1 MSTDRILPAIG
12 MRLLSVVI
20 FALMNSAIKLA
31 ERHGASVSEILFFRQ
46 FGACLLVSGVIL
58 AGPGLPSIA
67 TKRLPAH
74 IVRAIV
80 GLSAMAFTFNGIVAL
95 PLAEATTIGFTV
107 PIFATILGA
116 LWLREPTG
124 WHRWGAVIAGFVGVL
139 IVARPGGEH
148 FPLWGAGCALAGA
161 FGTASVSILLR
172 QIGKTESALTTVFW
186 FSALSLIPLSLVYA
200 LAVQPHG
207 LVAWVCLASVGIL
220 GGLAQIAMTTS
231 LRLGRWWCRWI
242 IRACCG
248 RRCSAGWCST
258 RCRRKRRGSAHRSSS
273 RAGCTSCGANMSAGR
288 TKPIR
293 RSPDGLRGAP
303 SPSRARPGIQSH
315 AGKGDG
321 EEEKREKQGMA
332 HAGHD
337 GLEPPLTSS

>member
-1 MSTDRILPAIG
+1 

-31 ERHGASVSEILFFRQ
+31 EQHGASVSEILFFRQ

-67 TKRLPAH
+67 TRRMPAH
-74 IVRAIV
+74 VVRAIV

-116 LWLREPTG
+116 VWLREPTG
-124 WHRWGAVIAGFVGVL
+124 WHRWGAVIAGFAGVL
-139 IVARPGGEH
+139 IVARPGGDH

-186 FSALSLIPLSLVYA
+186 FSALSLIPLSVFYA
-200 LAVQPHG
+200 MAAQPHG
-207 LVAWVCLASVGIL
+207 LVAWVCLASVGIF

-231 LRLGRWWCRWI
+231 LRLGPVSVVVPMDYSSLLW
-242 IRACCG
+242 ATLL
-248 RRCSAGWCST
+248 GWLVFDT
-258 RCRRKRRGSAHRSSS
+258 LPAQ
-273 RAGCTSCGANMSAGR
+273 ATW
-288 TKPIR
+288 
-293 RSPDGLRGAP
+293 LGAP
-303 SPSRARPGIQSH
+303 IIVASGLYIVWREHVRRQDETDRAI
-315 AGKGDG
+315 A
-321 EEEKREKQGMA
+321 
-332 HAGHD
+332 
-337 GLEPPLTSS
+337 

>member
-1 MSTDRILPAIG
+1 MPNDRILPAIG

-20 FALMNSAIKLA
+20 FALMNTAIKLA

-46 FGACLLVSGVIL
+46 FGACLLVSGVIA
-58 AGPGLPSIA
+58 AGPGLPSVA

-74 IVRAIV
+74 VVRAIV

-116 LWLREPTG
+116 LVLREPTG
-124 WHRWGAVIAGFVGVL
+124 WHRWGAVAAGFAGVL
-139 IVARPGGEH
+139 IVAQPGSGDH

-186 FSALSLIPLSLVYA
+186 FSALSLIPLSVFYA
-200 LAVQPHG
+200 QAAQPHD
-207 LVAWVCLASVGIL
+207 LVAWVCLASVGIF

-231 LRLGRWWCRWI
+231 LRLGPV
-242 IRACCG
+242 
-248 RRCSAGWCST
+248 SVVVPMDY
-258 RCRRKRRGSAHRSSS
+258 SSLLW
-273 RAGCTSCGANMSAGR
+273 ATLLGCLVFDTLPAEA
-288 TKPIR
+288 TWV
-293 RSPDGLRGAP
+293 GAP
-303 SPSRARPGIQSH
+303 VIVASGLYIVWREHVRRREETDRAI
-315 AGKGDG
+315 A
-321 EEEKREKQGMA
+321 
-332 HAGHD
+332 
-337 GLEPPLTSS
+337 

>member
-1 MSTDRILPAIG
+1 MPSDRILPAIG

-20 FALMNSAIKLA
+20 FALMNTAIKLA

-74 IVRAIV
+74 IIRAVV

-116 LWLREPTG
+116 LVLREPTG
-124 WHRWGAVIAGFVGVL
+124 WHRWAAVAAGFAGVL
-139 IVARPGGEH
+139 IVAQPGSGDH

-186 FSALSLIPLSLVYA
+186 FSALSLVPLSMIYAGAAESHDLVTWA
-200 LAVQPHG
+200 
-207 LVAWVCLASVGIL
+207 CLASVGIF

-231 LRLGRWWCRWI
+231 LRLGPVSVVVPMDYSSLLW
-242 IRACCG
+242 ATLL
-248 RRCSAGWCST
+248 GWLVFDT
-258 RCRRKRRGSAHRSSS
+258 LPAE
-273 RAGCTSCGANMSAGR
+273 ATWF
-288 TKPIR
+288 
-293 RSPDGLRGAP
+293 GAP
-303 SPSRARPGIQSH
+303 VIVASGLYIVWREHVRRQDETDRAI
-315 AGKGDG
+315 A
-321 EEEKREKQGMA
+321 
-332 HAGHD
+332 
-337 GLEPPLTSS
+337 

>member
-1 MSTDRILPAIG
+1 MPADRILPAIG

-74 IVRAIV
+74 IIRAVV

-116 LWLREPTG
+116 LVLREPTG
-124 WHRWGAVIAGFVGVL
+124 WHRWGAVAAGFAGVL
-139 IVARPGGEH
+139 IVAQPGSGDH

-186 FSALSLIPLSLVYA
+186 FSALSLVPLSVIYARAAQSHDLVTWA
-200 LAVQPHG
+200 
-207 LVAWVCLASVGIL
+207 CLAGVGIF

-231 LRLGRWWCRWI
+231 LRLGPV
-242 IRACCG
+242 
-248 RRCSAGWCST
+248 SVVVPMDY
-258 RCRRKRRGSAHRSSS
+258 SSLLW
-273 RAGCTSCGANMSAGR
+273 ATFPAEA
-288 TKPIR
+288 TWF
-293 RSPDGLRGAP
+293 GAP
-303 SPSRARPGIQSH
+303 IIVASGLYIVWREHVRRREETDRAI
-315 AGKGDG
+315 A
-321 EEEKREKQGMA
+321 
-332 HAGHD
+332 
-337 GLEPPLTSS
+337 

>member
-1 MSTDRILPAIG
+1 MPSDRILPAIG

-31 ERHGASVSEILFFRQ
+31 ERHGASVSEILFSRQ

-74 IVRAIV
+74 VVRAVV

-107 PIFATILGA
+107 PVFATILGA
-116 LWLREPTG
+116 LVLREPTG
-124 WHRWGAVIAGFVGVL
+124 WHRWAAVATGFAGVL
-139 IVARPGGEH
+139 IVAQPGGDH

-186 FSALSLIPLSLVYA
+186 FSALSLVPLSVIYA
-200 LAVQPHG
+200 RAAQPHE
-207 LVAWVCLASVGIL
+207 LVTWACLASVGIL

-231 LRLGRWWCRWI
+231 LRLGPVSVVVPMDYSSLLW
-242 IRACCG
+242 ATLL
-248 RRCSAGWCST
+248 GWLVFDT
-258 RCRRKRRGSAHRSSS
+258 LPAE
-273 RAGCTSCGANMSAGR
+273 ATWF
-288 TKPIR
+288 
-293 RSPDGLRGAP
+293 GAP
-303 SPSRARPGIQSH
+303 VIVASGLYIVWREHVRRQEETDRAI
-315 AGKGDG
+315 A
-321 EEEKREKQGMA
+321 
-332 HAGHD
+332 
-337 GLEPPLTSS
+337 

>member
-1 MSTDRILPAIG
+1 VQAMPSDRILPAIG

-20 FALMNSAIKLA
+20 FALMNTAIKLA

-46 FGACLLVSGVIL
+46 FGACLLVSAVIA

-74 IVRAIV
+74 VIRAVV

-116 LWLREPTG
+116 LVLREPTG
-124 WHRWGAVIAGFVGVL
+124 WHRWAAVAAGFAGVL
-139 IVARPGGEH
+139 IVAQPGSGDH

-186 FSALSLIPLSLVYA
+186 FSALSLVPLSVIYARAAESHDLVTWA
-200 LAVQPHG
+200 
-207 LVAWVCLASVGIL
+207 CLASVGIF

-231 LRLGRWWCRWI
+231 LRLGPVSVVVPMDYSSLLW
-242 IRACCG
+242 ATLL
-248 RRCSAGWCST
+248 GWLVFDT
-258 RCRRKRRGSAHRSSS
+258 LPAE
-273 RAGCTSCGANMSAGR
+273 ATWF
-288 TKPIR
+288 
-293 RSPDGLRGAP
+293 GAP
-303 SPSRARPGIQSH
+303 VIVASGLYIVWREHVRRQDETDRAI
-315 AGKGDG
+315 A
-321 EEEKREKQGMA
+321 
-332 HAGHD
+332 
-337 GLEPPLTSS
+337 

>member
-1 MSTDRILPAIG
+1 MPTDRILPAIG

-46 FGACLLVSGVIL
+46 FGACLLVSGVIA

-67 TKRLPAH
+67 TRRLPAH
-74 IVRAIV
+74 VVRAIV

-116 LWLREPTG
+116 LVLREPTG
-124 WHRWGAVIAGFVGVL
+124 WHRWAAVAAGFLGVL
-139 IVARPGGEH
+139 IVAQPGGDH

-186 FSALSLIPLSLVYA
+186 FSALSLIPLSLFY
-200 LAVQPHG
+200 VQAAQSHD
-207 LVAWVCLASVGIL
+207 LVAWVCLASVGIF

-231 LRLGRWWCRWI
+231 LRLGPVSVVVPMDYSSLLW
-242 IRACCG
+242 ATLL
-248 RRCSAGWCST
+248 GWLVFDT
-258 RCRRKRRGSAHRSSS
+258 LPAE
-273 RAGCTSCGANMSAGR
+273 ATWF
-288 TKPIR
+288 
-293 RSPDGLRGAP
+293 GAP
-303 SPSRARPGIQSH
+303 IIVASGLYIVW
-315 AGKGDG
+315 
-321 EEEKREKQGMA
+321 REHVRRREDTEQA
-332 HAGHD
+332 VA
-337 GLEPPLTSS
+337 

>member
-1 MSTDRILPAIG
+1 MPTDRILPAIG

-46 FGACLLVSGVIL
+46 FGACLLVSGVIA

-67 TKRLPAH
+67 TRRLPAH
-74 IVRAIV
+74 VVRAIV

-116 LWLREPTG
+116 LVLREPTG
-124 WHRWGAVIAGFVGVL
+124 WHRWAAVAAGFLGVL
-139 IVARPGGEH
+139 IVAQPGGDH

-186 FSALSLIPLSLVYA
+186 FSALSLIPLSLFYV
-200 LAVQPHG
+200 LAAQSHD
-207 LVAWVCLASVGIL
+207 LVAWVCLASVGIF

-231 LRLGRWWCRWI
+231 LRLGPVSVVVPMDYSSLLW
-242 IRACCG
+242 ATLL
-248 RRCSAGWCST
+248 GWLVFDT
-258 RCRRKRRGSAHRSSS
+258 LPAE
-273 RAGCTSCGANMSAGR
+273 ATWF
-288 TKPIR
+288 
-293 RSPDGLRGAP
+293 GAP
-303 SPSRARPGIQSH
+303 IIVASGLYIVW
-315 AGKGDG
+315 
-321 EEEKREKQGMA
+321 REHVRRREDTEQA
-332 HAGHD
+332 VA
-337 GLEPPLTSS
+337 

>member
-1 MSTDRILPAIG
+1 MPSDRILPAIG

-74 IVRAIV
+74 IIRAVV

-116 LWLREPTG
+116 LVLREPTG
-124 WHRWGAVIAGFVGVL
+124 WHRWAAVAAGFAGVL
-139 IVARPGGEH
+139 LVAQPGGDH

-186 FSALSLIPLSLVYA
+186 FSALSLIPLSVFYGRA
-200 LAVQPHG
+200 AQAHD
-207 LVAWVCLASVGIL
+207 LVAWTCLASVGIF

-231 LRLGRWWCRWI
+231 LRLGPVSVVVPMDYSSLLW
-242 IRACCG
+242 ATLL
-248 RRCSAGWCST
+248 GWLVFDT
-258 RCRRKRRGSAHRSSS
+258 LPAKA
-273 RAGCTSCGANMSAGR
+273 TWF
-288 TKPIR
+288 
-293 RSPDGLRGAP
+293 GAP
-303 SPSRARPGIQSH
+303 VIVASGLYIVW
-315 AGKGDG
+315 
-321 EEEKREKQGMA
+321 REHVRRQQETDSA
-332 HAGHD
+332 IA
-337 GLEPPLTSS
+337 

>member
-186 FSALSLIPLSLVYA
+186 FSALSLIPLSVVYA

-207 LVAWVCLASVGIL
+207 LVAWACLGGVGIL

-231 LRLGRWWCRWI
+231 LRLGPVSVVVPMDYSSLLW
-242 IRACCG
+242 ATLL
-248 RRCSAGWCST
+248 GWLVFDT
-258 RCRRKRRGSAHRSSS
+258 LPAE
-273 RAGCTSCGANMSAGR
+273 ATWF
-288 TKPIR
+288 
-293 RSPDGLRGAP
+293 GAP
-303 SPSRARPGIQSH
+303 IIVASGLYIVW
-315 AGKGDG
+315 
-321 EEEKREKQGMA
+321 REHVRRQDETKQA
-332 HAGHD
+332 IA
-337 GLEPPLTSS
+337 

>member
-1 MSTDRILPAIG
+1 MPSDRILPAIG

-74 IVRAIV
+74 VVRAVV

-107 PIFATILGA
+107 PVFATILGA
-116 LWLREPTG
+116 LVLREPTG
-124 WHRWGAVIAGFVGVL
+124 WHRWAAVATGFAGVL
-139 IVARPGGEH
+139 IVAQPGGDH

-186 FSALSLIPLSLVYA
+186 FSALSLVPLSVIYA
-200 LAVQPHG
+200 RAAQPHE
-207 LVAWVCLASVGIL
+207 LVTWACLASVGIL

-231 LRLGRWWCRWI
+231 LRLGPVSVVVPMDYSSLLW
-242 IRACCG
+242 ATLL
-248 RRCSAGWCST
+248 GWLVFDT
-258 RCRRKRRGSAHRSSS
+258 LPAKA
-273 RAGCTSCGANMSAGR
+273 TWF
-288 TKPIR
+288 
-293 RSPDGLRGAP
+293 GAP
-303 SPSRARPGIQSH
+303 VIVASGLYIVWREHVRRREETDRAI
-315 AGKGDG
+315 A
-321 EEEKREKQGMA
+321 
-332 HAGHD
+332 
-337 GLEPPLTSS
+337 